1 MVPFPLLHKIKCIRT
16 KRIITDLCQRIK
28 KINIRQPRATI
39 IYQVCLSNTKIKVVK
54 FGSHMMK
61 ACFEISEFYGNL
73 LLPLL
78 WSWQPPFFLGGGA
91 EFFSLKNWRLVLSEN
106 LLLKISWV
114 LFLFLFFLYELKR
127 WYIDCNENLS
137 LLIFTTWI

>member
-78 WSWQPPFFLGGGA
+78 WSWQPPFFFRGWGWI
-91 EFFSLKNWRLVLSEN
+91 FFPQK
-106 LLLKISWV
+106 LKIGAFWKFALKDKLSV
-114 LFLFLFFLYELKR
+114 VFVSFFFDMNWSADISIVMKIYL
-127 WYIDCNENLS
+127 C
-137 LLIFTTWI
+137 